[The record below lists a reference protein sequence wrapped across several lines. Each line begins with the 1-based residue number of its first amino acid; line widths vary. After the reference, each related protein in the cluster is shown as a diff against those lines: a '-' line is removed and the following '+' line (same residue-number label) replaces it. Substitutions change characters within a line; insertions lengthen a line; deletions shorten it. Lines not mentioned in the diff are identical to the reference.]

1 MCLEFEL
8 APFCL
13 EVSMINARRQSVSPP
28 RVSLLSCKFAY
39 PTTYYTD
46 SPACSTDTLIQYVKK
61 NLIISASF
69 CPHTIVSYFS
79 FVLIIVKPVPKITC
93 LGVIFGFC
101 HLRCYTHQSI
111 ISPKATHF
119 AHPHS
124 CPSRRDH
131 CHSSI
136 NSLVGTIF

>member
-8 APFCL
+8 APLCL
-13 EVSMINARRQSVSPP
+13 EVNMINARHLSVSPP
-28 RVSLLSCKFAY
+28 RISLLSCKSAY

-46 SPACSTDTLIQYVKK
+46 SPACSTDTLIQYVQK
-61 NLIISASF
+61 NLSSQPPSV
-69 CPHTIVSYFS
+69 PHTIVSYFS
-79 FVLIIVKPVPKITC
+79 FVLIIVKPDPKITC

-101 HLRCYTHQSI
+101 HLRCYTHFL
-111 ISPKATHF
+111 P
-119 AHPHS
+119 PHS

-136 NSLVGTIF
+136 NSLVGTMF